1 MAAVRTLTVETEPGA
16 VGFDAARLAR
26 LDDHFRRYVDDGR
39 LPGWLVAVTRH
50 GRLIHLSACG
60 RRDLEADLPVEHD
73 TIWRI
78 YSMTKPITAVTA
90 LSLWEE
96 GAFELNDP
104 VHRYVPAF
112 REARVW
118 RAGTAA
124 RPATT
129 PMAEPMRIW
138 HLFTHTSG
146 LTYGF
151 MHAHP
156 VDTLYRQA
164 GFEWGVPDGLDLAGV
179 CERLASM
186 PLLFQPGRE
195 WSYGMST
202 DVLGMVVEA
211 AAGVPFADAVHE
223 RVLDPLGM
231 TETTWHVE
239 DDHAARLAALYTPQ
253 PGSGTAVRLDSLG
266 AAARHRP
273 TATMG
278 GSGLCSTAP
287 DYLRFAEMLRRRG
300 ELEGVRILAPS
311 TVDRMAS
318 NHLPGNADL
327 SEFGRPLFSETAYD
341 GVGYGLGVSV
351 LVDSIKARISGSVGD
366 HGWGGA
372 ASTSYWVDPVLD
384 LTVLFLIQLL
394 PSDSW
399 PLRSQL
405 RQLVHAALTGA

>member
-1 MAAVRTLTVETEPGA
+1 
-16 VGFDAARLAR
+16 
-26 LDDHFRRYVDDGR
+26 
-39 LPGWLVAVTRH
+39 
-50 GRLIHLSACG
+50 
-60 RRDLEADLPVEHD
+60 
-73 TIWRI
+73 
-78 YSMTKPITAVTA
+78 
-90 LSLWEE
+90 
-96 GAFELNDP
+96 
-104 VHRYVPAF
+104 
-112 REARVW
+112 
-118 RAGTAA
+118 
-124 RPATT
+124 
-129 PMAEPMRIW
+129 
-138 HLFTHTSG
+138 
-146 LTYGF
+146 
-151 MHAHP
+151 
-156 VDTLYRQA
+156 
-164 GFEWGVPDGLDLAGV
+164 
-179 CERLASM
+179 M

-318 NHLPGNADL
+318 NHLPDNADL

-351 LVDSIKARISGSVGD
+351 LVDPIKARISGSVGD

-384 LTVLFLIQLL
+384 LTVLFLTQLL